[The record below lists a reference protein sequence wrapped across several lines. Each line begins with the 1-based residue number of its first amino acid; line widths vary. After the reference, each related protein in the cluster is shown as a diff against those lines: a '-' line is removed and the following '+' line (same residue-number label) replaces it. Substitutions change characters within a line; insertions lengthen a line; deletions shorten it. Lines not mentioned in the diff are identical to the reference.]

1 MLTFGAVGSLQ
12 LTWLLFADDT
22 TLVADSEKLCR
33 LVLEFERVYEK
44 RKLCVNVGKSKIM
57 RCLMSVKVNRISVFL
72 NGMLLEEVQ
81 WFKNPSSYAEKIELV
96 ETEVMLQVKGFSVLD
111 ALDSL
116 MSCRMLG
123 GEARVRLYEGVVV
136 PTVLH

>member
-1 MLTFGAVGSLQ
+1 MAMPNLG
-12 LTWLLFADDT
+12 
-22 TLVADSEKLCR
+22 C
-33 LVLEFERVYEK
+33 
-44 RKLCVNVGKSKIM
+44 KSKIM

-116 MSCRMLG
+116 MSCRMYG